1 MADIEPSPNITKE
14 EAKTL
19 NAMIGL
25 RNNLQRFL
33 NEVETQKTRI
43 RGLNSPILGH
53 NYNSLHNHLE
63 RLTRDIVVLREEANK
78 IDRLWDYISDIID
91 NRAPAGIEEFRR
103 LINQKH
109 LMYGLQGKLKE
120 QLRRPGTDLPDDE
133 AITEIIQRP
142 YTEAPMPTEG
152 GRRRTKRHR
161 RHRRSKTYRRSKK

>member
-1 MADIEPSPNITKE
+1 MADIQLGTDVHKDEV
-14 EAKTL
+14 KTL

-33 NEVETQKTRI
+33 DSVETQKTRM
-43 RGLNSPILGH
+43 RAFNQPILGN
-53 NYNSLHNHLE
+53 NYTTIRNHLE
-63 RLTRDIVVLREEANK
+63 RLTRDMVVLREEMNK

-91 NRAPAGIEEFRR
+91 NRMPAGIEELNR
-103 LINQKH
+103 LLNQKS
-109 LMYGLQGKLKE
+109 LMYGLQGQLKE

-161 RHRRSKTYRRSKK
+161 TNKRNRKSRRSRK